1 MSDRSPPPAI
11 YYEDYAPGVVE
22 TMGSYTVSKE
32 EIVEFASRYDPQPFH
47 LDEAAANASIF
58 GGLTASST
66 HTFALM
72 GLINAKRGVQPAVV
86 ANLGADSL
94 KFPEPVRPG
103 DTLTLT
109 GECLTKRVS
118 KSRPGLGI
126 VTSRTCLWNQR
137 GELVMETD
145 TKYMVKLRGAR

>member
-1 MSDRSPPPAI
+1 VI
-11 YYEDYAPGVVE
+11 YYEDYEIGVVQP
-22 TMGSYTVSKE
+22 MGSYTLSKE

-47 LDEAAANASIF
+47 IDEAAARESIF

-72 GLINAKRGVQPAVV
+72 GLINAQRDEKSAVV

-109 GECLTKRVS
+109 GECVAKRVS

-126 VTSRTCLWNQR
+126 VTSRTRLINQK
-137 GELVMETD
+137 GDVVMETD
-145 TKYMVKLRGAR
+145 TKYMVKLRDAG